1 MLKRLR
7 NIGPGAL
14 VAAAFIGPG
23 TVTACTLAGAG
34 YGYALLWALVF
45 ATLATV
51 ILQEMAARLGTS
63 AGLGL
68 GEALRLRLST
78 SVFKY
83 PLFALIIVALYIG
96 NAAYEGGNLAGS
108 YLGAQALLGDISK
121 PAFLLPMIAFAG
133 SLLWFGAYK
142 TLEKVLIALV
152 LIMAIAFIIA
162 FSVIGV
168 DFAAMF
174 KGMFSPKIPNGS
186 LLTVL
191 ALVGTTVVPYNLF
204 LHASA
209 CKQKW
214 GGDEAN
220 PAHSDSLAHAR
231 ADTFISIGF
240 GGLVSILIAATA
252 AAAMFGQGLEISSA
266 ADMAKQLRPI
276 AGDFAPALLGTG
288 LLAAGL
294 TSAITAPLATGYAV
308 SEIAGWGT
316 GDKRARM
323 IALSVLVIGG
333 VIAMTGFKSISVI
346 LTAQFANGLLLPII
360 VGFLLFAMN
369 QKSILGKYTNGLLAN
384 ILGACVL
391 LISLGLGARMI
402 ARTFGWI

>member
-1 MLKRLR
+1 MFTRLQ

-45 ATLATV
+45 ATLATIV
-51 ILQEMAARLGTS
+51 LQEMAARLGTS

-68 GEALRLRLST
+68 GEALRLRLMGSPLR
-78 SVFKY
+78 Y
-83 PLFALIIVALYIG
+83 PLFALVLVALYLG
-96 NAAYEGGNLAGS
+96 NAAYEGGNLSGS
-108 YLGAQALLGDISK
+108 YLGAQALFGDISK
-121 PAFLLPMIAFAG
+121 AVFLVPMIGFSGA
-133 SLLWFGAYK
+133 LLWFGGYK
-142 TLEKVLIALV
+142 VLEKILICLV
-152 LIMAIAFIIA
+152 LIMAVAFIIA
-162 FSVIGV
+162 FFVIGV
-168 DFAAMF
+168 DFTGML
-174 KGMFSPKIPNGS
+174 KGMFSPNIPKGS

-209 CKQKW
+209 CKEKW
-214 GGDEAN
+214 AGITDENALKN
-220 PAHSDSLAHAR
+220 AR

-252 AAAMFGQGLEISSA
+252 AAAMFGQGLQINSA

-276 AGDFAPALLGTG
+276 AGDFAPALLGIG
-288 LLAAGL
+288 LLAAGF

-308 SEIAGWGT
+308 SEILGWGT
-316 GDKRARM
+316 TDKRGRLV
-323 IALSVLVIGG
+323 ALSVLIIGG
-333 VIAMTGFKSISVI
+333 AIALTGFKSISII

-369 QKSILGKYTNGLLAN
+369 QKSILGAYVNGKLAN
-384 ILGACVL
+384 ICGGLVML
-391 LISLGLGARMI
+391 VSLGLGARMI
-402 ARTFGWI
+402 ARTFGLI

>member
-1 MLKRLR
+1 MFKRFK

-45 ATLATV
+45 ATVATV
-51 ILQEMAARLGTS
+51 ILQEMAARLGTA

-68 GEALRLRLST
+68 GEALRIRLGA

-83 PLFALIIVALYIG
+83 PLFALVIVALYVG
-96 NAAYEGGNLAGS
+96 NAAYEGGNLSGS
-108 YLGAQALLGDISK
+108 YLGAQALFGDIGK
-121 PAFLLPMIAFAG
+121 PVFLLPMIGLAG
-133 SLLWFGAYK
+133 GLLWFGAYK
-142 TLEKVLIALV
+142 VLEKFLIVLV
-152 LIMAIAFIIA
+152 LIMALAFIVA
-162 FSVIGV
+162 FGVIGV
-168 DFAAMF
+168 DFTGMV
-174 KGMFSPKIPNGS
+174 KGMFTPKIPSGS

-209 CKQKW
+209 CKEKW
-214 GGDEAN
+214 ADGEGDDNLKA
-220 PAHSDSLAHAR
+220 AR
-231 ADTFISIGF
+231 VDTFVSIGF

-252 AAAMFGQGLEISSA
+252 AAAMFGQGLEINSA
-266 ADMAKQLRPI
+266 ADMATQLRPI
-276 AGDFAPALLGTG
+276 AGDFAPALLGIG

-308 SEIAGWGT
+308 SEIMGWGT
-316 GDKRARM
+316 KDKRARM
-323 IALSVLVIGG
+323 IALSVLGIGG
-333 VIAMTGFKSISVI
+333 LIAMTGFKSIKII

-369 QKSILGKYTNGLLAN
+369 QKAVLGRHVNGLLAN
-384 ILGACVL
+384 VLGGSVM
-391 LISLGLGARMI
+391 LISLALGGRMI

>member
-51 ILQEMAARLGTS
+51 VLQEMAARLGTT

-68 GEALRLRLST
+68 GEALRLRLSN

-83 PLFALIIVALYIG
+83 PLFALVLVALYVG
-96 NAAYEGGNLAGS
+96 NAAYEGGNLSGS
-108 YLGAQALLGDISK
+108 YLGAQALLGDIPK
-121 PAFLLPMIAFAG
+121 PVFLIPMIAFAG
-133 SLLWFGAYK
+133 ALLWFGAYK
-142 TLEKVLIALV
+142 TLEKILIVLV
-152 LIMAIAFIIA
+152 LIMAVAFIVA

-168 DFAAMF
+168 DFVAML
-174 KGMFSPKIPNGS
+174 KGMFSPKIPSGS

-209 CKQKW
+209 SKQKW
-214 GGDEAN
+214 SQQEGNLAN
-220 PAHSDSLAHAR
+220 AR
-231 ADTFISIGF
+231 MDTFVSIGF
-240 GGLVSILIAATA
+240 GGIVSILIAATA
-252 AAAMFGQGLEISSA
+252 AAAMFGQGLEINSA

-276 AGDFAPALLGTG
+276 AGDFAPAFLGTG

-323 IALSVLVIGG
+323 IAISVLVIGG
-333 VIAMTGFKSISVI
+333 IIAMTGFKSISII

-384 ILGACVL
+384 ILGGGVMLVA
-391 LISLGLGARMI
+391 LGLGARMV